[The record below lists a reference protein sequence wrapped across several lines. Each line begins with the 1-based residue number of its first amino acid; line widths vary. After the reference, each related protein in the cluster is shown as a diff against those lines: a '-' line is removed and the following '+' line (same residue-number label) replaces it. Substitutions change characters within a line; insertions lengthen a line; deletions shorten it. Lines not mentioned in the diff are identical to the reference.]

1 MEKSNIVLIGM
12 PASGK
17 STVGVVLAK
26 ILGLSFMDLDITIQN
41 HMGTTLQRI
50 IDERGPEGFI
60 EVENMVLSGLDC
72 SNTVLA
78 TGGSAVYSDE
88 AMRHLSEQG
97 LVVYLEISYEGV
109 AERIGNL
116 DVRGVVMRDDSVRTL
131 RALYD
136 ERLPLYEKYAELT
149 VDVDGLQIGESAVL
163 VADTIRACGGWEDR
177 RT

>member
-163 VADTIRACGGWEDR
+163 VADAIRACGGWEDR

>member
-163 VADTIRACGGWEDR
+163 VADAIRACGGLEGR

>member
-1 MEKSNIVLIGM
+1 MAKTNIVLIGM

-26 ILGLSFMDLDITIQN
+26 ILGLSFLDLDITVQN
-41 HMGTTLQRI
+41 HMGVTLQKV
-50 IDERGPEGFI
+50 IDERGPGGFI
-60 EVENMVLSGLDC
+60 EVENSVLSGLDC

-97 LVVYLEISYEGV
+97 LVVYLKISYEGV
-109 AERIGNL
+109 KERIGDL
-116 DVRGVVMRDDSVRTL
+116 DARGVVMRNDSVRTL
-131 RALYD
+131 RDLYD
-136 ERLPLYEKYAELT
+136 ERLPLYEKYAEIT

-163 VADTIRACGGWEDR
+163 VADTVRSYDGWDYPGR
-177 RT
+177 